1 MEASCAILLLL
12 TGYFD
17 VVLKTK
23 SIMDKLWYGIV
34 PNDLVSLTFWLF
46 YGFYSFDVTRLML
59 LVNHGGWSFFTV
71 ITLLGMWVFAA
82 SIMAH
87 IMLLVDISTSI
98 HKRQLLSIRLKV
110 TSVEY
115 KKLSAYMMNGIWLDD
130 SIPL

>member
-1 MEASCAILLLL
+1 
-12 TGYFD
+12 
-17 VVLKTK
+17 
-23 SIMDKLWYGIV
+23 
-34 PNDLVSLTFWLF
+34 
-46 YGFYSFDVTRLML
+46 
-59 LVNHGGWSFFTV
+59 
-71 ITLLGMWVFAA
+71 MWVFAE